1 MTDELL
7 RDLLITAFEG
17 GSNYWIREV
26 DVVRPKAGDIYDVP
40 LMDGGCMYVQC
51 DECGKAYKLD
61 RSAMRRGSGVLKE
74 KFPKHFSD
82 AVEEDFDATTAD
94 CWLQCCLFGDV
105 IFG

>member
-1 MTDELL
+1 
-7 RDLLITAFEG
+7 
-17 GSNYWIREV
+17 
-26 DVVRPKAGDIYDVP
+26 
-40 LMDGGCMYVQC
+40 
-51 DECGKAYKLD
+51 
-61 RSAMRRGSGVLKE
+61 VLEE